1 RIYLKRKMYLI
12 YYFNIFINW
21 NLQIYSYILQ
31 TLYLLK
37 ELFYRSSGHITQILT
52 LNKITPTKPHAFVS
66 FHSNSGILPTPQ
78 KGQAP
83 QNKKPEDL
91 EENSSVEL
99 LSKAVKV
106 YIDLMEPST
115 LVKIREDLKSVSGV
129 YAFKSN
135 MSNKVYVGSSI
146 NLAGRAMDHI
156 KNQNSNIYL
165 QNAITKYGLNKF
177 SFFVLEFLP
186 QDCTS
191 YDDLLDLEQ
200 KYLNLFKDKYN
211 FENFAKKI

>member
-1 RIYLKRKMYLI
+1 
-12 YYFNIFINW
+12 
-21 NLQIYSYILQ
+21 
-31 TLYLLK
+31 
-37 ELFYRSSGHITQILT
+37 
-52 LNKITPTKPHAFVS
+52 
-66 FHSNSGILPTPQ
+66 
-78 KGQAP
+78 
-83 QNKKPEDL
+83 
-91 EENSSVEL
+91 
-99 LSKAVKV
+99 
-106 YIDLMEPST
+106 MEPST

-211 FENFAKKI
+211 FENFAKKSRAGYRSTEESKKLMSQKKKEYYTEDRKKLVSEQFRKELFLYDANTLN